1 MLAKILK
8 AMRSEPQI
16 MQSSSKIDFAFDQE
30 AEKLSK
36 GLISVFSLEN
46 ELCDNIQ
53 ATLTETYRKEIRS
66 VKGTNGVE
74 YFLRIDTIFD

>member
-1 MLAKILK
+1 
-8 AMRSEPQI
+8 
-16 MQSSSKIDFAFDQE
+16 MQSSSKIVFAFDQE

-53 ATLTETYRKEIRS
+53 ATLTETYRKEISAIMTRTALDWAEERAAMTAGG
-66 VKGTNGVE
+66 K
-74 YFLRIDTIFD
+74 I